1 MKDFVHVTAIESNA
15 GGEDFMW
22 RAISVVPTSNCGRST
37 RNNDLS
43 STRILKEARE
53 IAIDKETHFGS
64 MEIATQKEIRIEVM
78 NVDLFEHTLLNA
90 KFLNTRSNF
99 EICNQS
105 FPVIVPVNG
114 KVYIE
119 IFFKYYINNSFFS
132 RFMNEFNPYFYFQG
146 HYYGENG

>member
-1 MKDFVHVTAIESNA
+1 MTAIESNA

-22 RAISVVPTSNCGRST
+22 RAISVVPASNSGRST
-37 RNNDLS
+37 RNSDLS

-53 IAIDKETHFGS
+53 IAIDKETNFGF
-64 MEIATQKEIRIEVM
+64 MEIATEKEIRIEVM

-90 KFLNTRSNF
+90 KFLNMRSNF

-114 KVYIE
+114 KVCVE
-119 IFFKYYINNSFFS
+119 IVFKY
-132 RFMNEFNPYFYFQG
+132 E
-146 HYYGENG
+146 